1 MRIRRHWYRSMGAE
15 TRCST
20 EAASS
25 AHRHRATRRNSS
37 KRSEVPMPTY
47 PTTPIDHP
55 SAWTA
60 EDLRRDR
67 SWVIPLTGNDLDELA
82 SGLEAIKTAGL
93 GPIGFDRKD
102 FPLGR
107 FTDTLTHVAD
117 EIEHGRGIVLFKG
130 LNIEDY
136 TLDELRTIY
145 WGMTLY
151 LGEMGY
157 QNAAG
162 DLLGEV
168 IDRGFDRRN
177 NNVRGYT
184 TAGQQRY
191 HCDQLDAVGL
201 LCVHPA
207 KSGGESR
214 LASSIALFN
223 HILEHHPDYLDLL
236 CEGFHYDLRGEG
248 VTGERDEVT
257 FNKIPVFSWYD
268 GRMSCRYNGKTIQ
281 DGMRKAGAPLND
293 DEVAIVEYVREIAD
307 TDTFRYDMKF
317 EAGDI
322 QYLSNYGVLH
332 SRTGFEDWP
341 DENRRRRLFRIWF
354 NMHNGRKLDPVFA
367 DKNNT
372 GPRGG
377 IKPIEGAGYWADE
390 ALSKQKGT
398 EAVRADGP
406 YVD

>member
-1 MRIRRHWYRSMGAE
+1 MA
-15 TRCST
+15 
-20 EAASS
+20 
-25 AHRHRATRRNSS
+25 
-37 KRSEVPMPTY
+37 KY
-47 PTTPIDHP
+47 PSTPIEHP

-60 EDLRRDR
+60 EDLREDT
-67 SWVIPLTGNDLDELA
+67 SWAIPFTGNDLDELA
-82 SGLEAIKTAGL
+82 SARKSVDAAGL
-93 GPIGFDRKD
+93 GPIGFRKEN

-107 FTDTLTHVAD
+107 FADTLAHVAN
-117 EIEHGRGIVLFKG
+117 EIEHGRGIVLLKG

-151 LGEMGY
+151 LGKMGY

-168 IDRGFDRRN
+168 TDRGFDRRN

-184 TAGQQRY
+184 TSGLQRY

-201 LCVHPA
+201 LCVNPA
-207 KSGGESR
+207 KEGGQSR
-214 LASSIALFN
+214 IVSSIALFN
-223 HILEHHPDYLDLL
+223 HILEQHPDYLDLL

-257 FNKIPVFSWYD
+257 FNKIPVFSWHD

-281 DGMRKAGAPLND
+281 DGMRKAGKPLNEE
-293 DEVAIVEYVREIAD
+293 EVAIVEYVREIAD
-307 TDTFRYDMKF
+307 TDTYRYDMNF
-317 EAGDI
+317 EMGDI

-332 SRTGFEDWP
+332 SRTGYEDWP
-341 DENRRRRLFRIWF
+341 EAERKRRLFRIWF
-354 NMHNGRKLDPVFA
+354 NMYNGRKLDPVFA

-377 IKPIEGAGYWADE
+377 INPIEGAGYWADE
-390 ALSKQKGT
+390 KIAERGDTPSQLPWVS
-398 EAVRADGP
+398 
-406 YVD
+406 